1 MDFFLLG
8 IVAFLLANI
17 AVVVSM
23 LRRINLNNE
32 SVMAWEQANLVSPA
46 TPVVQPQPI
55 MAHFPAVELAE
66 AA

>member
-8 IVAFLLANI
+8 LVAFLLVNI

-23 LRRINLNNE
+23 LRRVNLNND
-32 SVMAWEQANLVSPA
+32 SVVAWEQTQANLQSVVAVMPTPELTQYPA
-46 TPVVQPQPI
+46 
-55 MAHFPAVELAE
+55 LAE

>member
-8 IVAFLLANI
+8 IVAFLLVNI

-23 LRRINLNNE
+23 LRRVNLNNE
-32 SVMAWEQANLVSPA
+32 SVMAWEQANVASTAAPIA
-46 TPVVQPQPI
+46 QPQPI
-55 MAHFPAVELAE
+55 MPHFPATELAE